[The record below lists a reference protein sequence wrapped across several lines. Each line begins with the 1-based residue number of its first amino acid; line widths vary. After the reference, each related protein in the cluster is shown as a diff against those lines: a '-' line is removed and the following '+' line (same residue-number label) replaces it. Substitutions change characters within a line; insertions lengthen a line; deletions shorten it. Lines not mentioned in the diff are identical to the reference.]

1 MAEVEPK
8 AENAVQDD
16 QVNLEL
22 TSKTKESNTEKS
34 KNEESKNEES
44 ENEESKNEGQQLK
57 LTKLRKCHAVC
68 GVNNILVT
76 LLVSMLSIFHLR
88 MFDIH

>member
-22 TSKTKESNTEKS
+22 TSKTQESNTEKS

-44 ENEESKNEGQQLK
+44 ENEESKMGEKYQ
-57 LTKLRKCHAVC
+57 
-68 GVNNILVT
+68 
-76 LLVSMLSIFHLR
+76 
-88 MFDIH
+88 